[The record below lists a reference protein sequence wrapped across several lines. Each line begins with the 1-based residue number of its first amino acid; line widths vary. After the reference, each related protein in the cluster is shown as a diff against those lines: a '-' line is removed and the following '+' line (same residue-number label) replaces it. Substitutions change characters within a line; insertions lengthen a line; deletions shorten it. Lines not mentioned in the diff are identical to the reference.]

1 VPEENAQYGRALSF
15 SIKHPES
22 VSMTLSPAK
31 RRLGLALSG
40 GGTRGLAHIGVLQA
54 FEDCGLRPDYLSGT
68 SIGAFAASLYAF
80 GVPLEEIRSVGQ
92 GMSPVNVSKLKLSRL
107 ALFSNEELARLIQ
120 SKIGKARI
128 EEALIPLAIIAVDI
142 GTGEKLVL
150 RQGEVA
156 PAVMASNAVPGIYRP
171 VTIDGRLLVDGGIAE
186 DVPISPLRP
195 MGADI
200 VVAVNLSA
208 DRKYRPP
215 DDIID
220 ILLNAFDIAIDEDTK
235 IQVKA
240 ADVLIE
246 PRLSDFRRMDVSQI
260 DALIAE
266 GYRAA
271 AASMEKIRA
280 SLAFPADSGAVSG
293 VPSGR

>member
-1 VPEENAQYGRALSF
+1 
-15 SIKHPES
+15 
-22 VSMTLSPAK
+22 MTSSSAK

-54 FEDCGLRPDYLSGT
+54 FEDGGLRPDYISGT

-80 GVPLEEIRSVGQ
+80 GVPLEEIRRVGQ

-128 EEALIPLAIIAVDI
+128 EEALIPLAIMAVDI

-171 VTIDGRLLVDGGIAE
+171 ITIDGRLLVDGGIAE

-208 DRKYRPP
+208 DRKYRRP

-235 IQVKA
+235 AQVKT

-271 AASMEKIRA
+271 TASMETIRA
-280 SLAFPADSGAVSG
+280 ALERPVVSPASGA
-293 VPSGR
+293 PPCR

>member
-1 VPEENAQYGRALSF
+1 
-15 SIKHPES
+15 
-22 VSMTLSPAK
+22 MTSSPVK

-54 FEDCGLRPDYLSGT
+54 FEDSGIRPDYLSGT

-80 GVPLEEIRSVGQ
+80 GVPLREIRSIGQ
-92 GMSPVNVSKLKLSRL
+92 GMSPVNVSKLKLSRY

-128 EEALIPLAIIAVDI
+128 EEALIPLAVIAVDI
-142 GTGEKLVL
+142 GTGEKIVL

-171 VTIDGRLLVDGGIAE
+171 VIIDGRMMVDGGIVE

-195 MGADI
+195 MGADT

-208 DRKYRPP
+208 DRRYRPP

-220 ILLNAFDIAIDEDTK
+220 IILNALDIAIDEDTK
-235 IQVKA
+235 AQVKA

-246 PRLSDFRRMDVSQI
+246 PQLSHFRRMDVSQI

-271 AASMEKIRA
+271 SASVEKIRA
-280 SLAFPADSGAVSG
+280 ALERTAGSPAGPGDK
-293 VPSGR
+293 PCT

>member
-1 VPEENAQYGRALSF
+1 
-15 SIKHPES
+15 
-22 VSMTLSPAK
+22 MTISPSK

-54 FEDCGLRPDYLSGT
+54 LEDHGIKPDYLSGT
-68 SIGAFAASLYAF
+68 SIGAFAAAFYAF
-80 GVPLEEIRSVGQ
+80 GVPLGEIRSMGQ
-92 GMSPVNVSKLKLSRL
+92 DMTPLNVSKLKLSRY
-107 ALFSNEELARLIQ
+107 ALFSNEELGRLIQ

-128 EEALIPLAIIAVDI
+128 EEAPIPLAIMAVDI
-142 GTGEKLVL
+142 GTGEKVVL

-171 VTIDGRLLVDGGIAE
+171 IYIDGRMMVDGGIVE

-195 MGADI
+195 MGADT

-208 DRKYRPP
+208 DRRYRTPE
-215 DDIID
+215 DIID
-220 ILLNAFDIAIDEDTK
+220 IILNAFDIAIDEDTK
-235 IQVKA
+235 VQVKA

-246 PRLSDFRRMDVSQI
+246 PRLSNFRRMDVSQI

-271 AASMEKIRA
+271 AASIENIRA
-280 SLAFPADSGAVSG
+280 LMERPPETWSPPGGIA
-293 VPSGR
+293 RK

>member
-1 VPEENAQYGRALSF
+1 MTS
-15 SIKHPES
+15 SS
-22 VSMTLSPAK
+22 VK

-54 FEDCGLRPDYLSGT
+54 FEDSGLRPDYISGT
-68 SIGAFAASLYAF
+68 SIGAFAAALYAF
-80 GVPLEEIRSVGQ
+80 GVPLREIRSVGQ
-92 GMSPVNVSKLKLSRL
+92 GMSPINVSKLKLSRF

-171 VTIDGRLLVDGGIAE
+171 VIIEGRMMVDGGIME
-186 DVPISPLRP
+186 DVPISPLRS
-195 MGADI
+195 MGADT

-208 DRKYRPP
+208 DRKYRQPE
-215 DDIID
+215 DIID
-220 ILLNAFDIAIDEDTK
+220 ILRNAFDIVIDED
-235 IQVKA
+235 IRAQIKA

-271 AASMEKIRA
+271 SASIEEIRA
-280 SLAFPADSGAVSG
+280 ALTRPAADGAVLG
-293 VPSGR
+293 VPPCG